1 MENKKIFGVNY
12 KEYNGTVNMINRILA
27 SGNTSSAKQYEDKLN
42 ELVKD
47 FGVMDPKLVA
57 RLNFLRTSKITDTEE
72 FAELVKLEKECY
84 VTFYKNLGS
93 KVKDYIKDIIGDG
106 KTLKLNRRE
115 KVRTLYNGSKIS
127 QQWNGSQLMS
137 GIKFFEY
144 PVVDY
149 SEQDIKDYLDGTR
162 KSIMS
167 SNSCVAVAVTTEE
180 NEITEQPIVRVR
192 FFSLCYDA
200 VDKKFNTHEWLI
212 TFDVIPAPTKEQ
224 VEDANAKLDAV
235 AEDWC

>member
-12 KEYNGTVNMINRILA
+12 KEYNNLIGMINRITA
-27 SGNTSSAKQYEDKLN
+27 SGNTTSAKQYEDKLN

-47 FGVMDPKLVA
+47 FGVMDPKMVA
-57 RLNFLRTSKITDTEE
+57 RLNYLRSSKQTDTDE
-72 FAELVKLEKECY
+72 FAELVALEKECY
-84 VTFYKNLGS
+84 VTFYNNLGS
-93 KVKDYIKDIIGDG
+93 KVKDYIKGIIGDG

-115 KVRTLYNGSKIS
+115 KIRTLYNGSKVA
-127 QQWNGSQLMS
+127 QAWNGSQLMS
-137 GIKFFEY
+137 GIRFFEY

-167 SNSCVAVAVTTEE
+167 SNSCVAIVVSTEE
-180 NEITEQPIVRVR
+180 NEITLEPLVRVR

-200 VDKKFNTHEWLI
+200 VDKKFITHEWLI
-212 TFDVIPAPTKEQ
+212 TFDVVPAPSKEQ
-224 VEDANAKLDAV
+224 VENADTELDTAL
-235 AEDWC
+235 EDWA

>member
-1 MENKKIFGVNY
+1 MEKKIFGINY

-27 SGNTSSAKQYEDKLN
+27 SGNTASAKQYEDKLV
-42 ELVKD
+42 EMTKD

-57 RLNFLRTSKITDTEE
+57 RLNYLRSSKQTDSEE
-72 FAELVKLEKECY
+72 FAELVALEKNAY
-84 VTFYKNLGS
+84 VTFYQNMGS

-115 KVRTLYNGSKIS
+115 KIRTNYNGSKVS
-127 QQWNGSQLMS
+127 QAWNGSQLMS
-137 GIKFFEY
+137 GIRFFEY

-167 SNSCVAVAVTTEE
+167 SNSCVAIVVTTEE
-180 NEITEQPIVRVR
+180 NEITLEPLVRVR

-200 VDKKFNTHEWLI
+200 VDKKFITHEWLI
-212 TFDVIPAPTKEQ
+212 TFDVVPAPSKEQ
-224 VEDANAKLDAV
+224 VENADNELDTAL
-235 AEDWC
+235 EDWA

>member
-1 MENKKIFGVNY
+1 MEKKIFGVNY
-12 KEYNGTVNMINRILA
+12 KEYNNLIGMINRITA
-27 SGNTSSAKQYEDKLN
+27 SGNTTSAKQYEDKLN

-47 FGVMDPKLVA
+47 FGVMDPKMVA
-57 RLNFLRTSKITDTEE
+57 RLNYLRSSKQTDTDE
-72 FAELVKLEKECY
+72 FAELVKLEKDAY

-93 KVKDYIKDIIGDG
+93 KVKDYIKGIIGDG

-115 KVRTLYNGSKIS
+115 KIRTLYNGSKVA
-127 QQWNGSQLMS
+127 QAWNGSQLMS
-137 GIKFFEY
+137 GIRFFEY

-167 SNSCVAVAVTTEE
+167 SNSCVAVVISTEE
-180 NEITEQPIVRVR
+180 NEITLEPLVRVR

-200 VDKKFNTHEWLI
+200 VDKKFITHEWLI
-212 TFDVIPAPTKEQ
+212 TFDVVPAPSKEQ
-224 VEDANAKLDAV
+224 VENADTELDTAL
-235 AEDWC
+235 EDWA

>member
-47 FGVMDPKLVA
+47 FGVMDPKLSA
-57 RLNFLRTSKITDTEE
+57 RLNYLRSTKQNDTEE
-72 FAELVKLEKECY
+72 FTELVALEKEAY

-93 KVKDYIKDIIGDG
+93 QVKDYIKDIIGNG

-115 KVRTLYNGSKIS
+115 KIRTNYNGSKIA
-127 QQWNGSQLMS
+127 QPWNGSQLMS
-137 GIKFFEY
+137 GIRFFEY
-144 PVVDY
+144 PVVSYTDK
-149 SEQDIKDYLDGTR
+149 DIEDYLSGER

-167 SNSCVAVAVTTEE
+167 SNSTVAVAVTTEE
-180 NEITEQPIVRVR
+180 NEITLEKMVRVR

-200 VDKKFNTHEWLI
+200 VDKKFITHEWLI

-224 VEDANAKLDAV
+224 VENADAELDAV

>member
-12 KEYNGTVNMINRILA
+12 KEYNNLIGMINRITD
-27 SGNTSSAKQYEDKLN
+27 SGNTTSAKQYEDKLN

-47 FGVMDPKLVA
+47 FGVMDPKMVA
-57 RLNFLRTSKITDTEE
+57 RLNYLRSSKQTDTDE
-72 FAELVKLEKECY
+72 FAELVALEKECY
-84 VTFYKNLGS
+84 VTFYNNLGS
-93 KVKDYIKDIIGDG
+93 KVKDYIKGIIGDG

-115 KVRTLYNGSKIS
+115 KIRTLYNGSKVA
-127 QQWNGSQLMS
+127 QAWNGSQLMS
-137 GIKFFEY
+137 GIRFFEY

-167 SNSCVAVAVTTEE
+167 SNSCVAIVVSTEE
-180 NEITEQPIVRVR
+180 NEITLEPLVRVR

-200 VDKKFNTHEWLI
+200 VDKKFITHEWLI
-212 TFDVIPAPTKEQ
+212 TFDVVPAPSKEQ
-224 VEDANAKLDAV
+224 VENADTELDTAL
-235 AEDWC
+235 EDWA

>member
-12 KEYNGTVNMINRILA
+12 KEYNGTTNMINRILA

-42 ELVKD
+42 DLVKD
-47 FGVMDPKLVA
+47 FGVMDPKLSA
-57 RLNFLRTSKITDTEE
+57 RLNYLRSTKQNDTEE
-72 FAELVKLEKECY
+72 FAELVALEKEAY

-93 KVKDYIKDIIGDG
+93 QVKDYIKDIIGDG

-115 KVRTLYNGSKIS
+115 KIRTNYNGSKVA
-127 QQWNGSQLMS
+127 QAWNGSQLMS
-137 GIKFFEY
+137 GIRFFEY

-167 SNSCVAVAVTTEE
+167 SNSTVAVAVTTEE
-180 NEITEQPIVRVR
+180 NEITLEKMVRVR

-200 VDKKFNTHEWLI
+200 VNKKFITHEWLI
-212 TFDVIPAPTKEQ
+212 TFDVITAPTKEQ
-224 VEDANAKLDAV
+224 VEDANAELDAV

>member
-42 ELVKD
+42 DLVKD

-127 QQWNGSQLMS
+127 QAWNGSQLMS
-137 GIKFFEY
+137 GIRFFEY
-144 PVVDY
+144 PVVSYTDK
-149 SEQDIKDYLDGTR
+149 DIEDYLDGTR

-224 VEDANAKLDAV
+224 VEDANAELDAV

>member
-42 ELVKD
+42 DLVKD

-127 QQWNGSQLMS
+127 QAWNGSQLMS
-137 GIKFFEY
+137 GIRFFEY
-144 PVVDY
+144 PVVSY
-149 SEQDIKDYLDGTR
+149 TEEDIQAYLSGER

-167 SNSCVAVAVTTEE
+167 SNSTVAIAVTTEE

-212 TFDVIPAPTKEQ
+212 TFDVVPAPSKEE
-224 VEDANAKLDAV
+224 VEDANAQLDAV

>member
-27 SGNTSSAKQYEDKLN
+27 SGNTSSVKQYEDKLN

-72 FAELVKLEKECY
+72 FTELVKLEKECY

-115 KVRTLYNGSKIS
+115 KVRTLYNGSKVS
-127 QQWNGSQLMS
+127 QAWNGSQLMS
-137 GIKFFEY
+137 GIRFFEY
-144 PVVDY
+144 PVVAY
-149 SEQDIKDYLDGTR
+149 TEEDIQAYLTGER

-224 VEDANAKLDAV
+224 VEDANAELDAV

>member
-12 KEYNGTVNMINRILA
+12 KEYNGTINMINRILA

-42 ELVKD
+42 DLVKD

-93 KVKDYIKDIIGDG
+93 KVKDYIKGIIGDG

-137 GIKFFEY
+137 GIRFFEY

-224 VEDANAKLDAV
+224 VEDANAELDAV
-235 AEDWC
+235 AEDWA

>member
-12 KEYNGTVNMINRILA
+12 KEYNGTINMINRILA

-42 ELVKD
+42 DLVKD

-72 FAELVKLEKECY
+72 FTELVKLEKECY

-115 KVRTLYNGSKIS
+115 KVRTLYNGSKVS
-127 QQWNGSQLMS
+127 QAWNGSQLMS
-137 GIKFFEY
+137 GIRFFEY
-144 PVVDY
+144 PVVSY
-149 SEQDIKDYLDGTR
+149 TEEDIQAYLDGER

-224 VEDANAKLDAV
+224 VEDANAELDAV